1 MIDFSKGTTTYKV
14 AELVSLGLTPLT
26 LVLGAVVV
34 ALYTPFFF
42 RAILNKDKSATD
54 WLRIGIA
61 IGFMGAV
68 LDNAYWFLPWSADY
82 LGLASHKTLNAMGVY
97 FNIFSRQLA
106 GTFAGYCHI
115 IYVIKLREK
124 SHGKS
129 NMGLPLI
136 VAFSLLFG
144 CAYVAVLMWLK
155 V

>member
-1 MIDFSKGTTTYKV
+1 MIDFNKGTITYKI

-26 LVLGAVVV
+26 TVLGAVVV

-42 RAILNKDKSATD
+42 RAVLNKDKSATD

-82 LGLASHKTLNAMGVY
+82 LGLASAKTLNAMGVY

-124 SHGKS
+124 SHGES
-129 NMGLPLI
+129 NIGLPLI

-144 CAYVAVLMWLK
+144 LGYVAVLMWLK